1 MKKLVVLVAG
11 LLSVALFAQ
20 AEETQNTKENTFS
33 MKVQRRPRAEY
44 RNGVLFPRP
53 KDAESTGFINN
64 RARFSLGYER
74 DRLSIGLSA
83 QHVGVWGQDPQI
95 DKNGRFILNEAWAKL
110 DFGSG
115 FFAKLGRQSLVYD
128 DERIMGALDWNVAG
142 RYHDAYKHLF
152 DKSFNAS
159 FLFMN
164 LGMEGGD
171 AEKQNSD
178 TKYLQTLGTNLIYTP
193 SHWMVGGMFYYQ
205 FGKTKSGRDVS
216 AFLWAVNAA
225 YQIDPQWKI
234 GVGSD
239 YLSGSDGADGKYKAF
254 DPLYGTHHKFYG
266 AMDYFYASSFVN
278 GLNPGLWDNQ
288 VNVAYKPS
296 SKVNLSLAYHYF
308 SITGDVY
315 EGNDK
320 LSKGLGSELDFQV
333 DWVIMKDV
341 KLSAGYSTM
350 LGTNTMKV
358 VKGGNPSHWQ
368 DWGWLSININP
379 TIFTTKW

>member
-1 MKKLVVLVAG
+1 MKRLVVLVAG

-33 MKVQRRPRAEY
+33 MKVQIRPRAEY

-64 RARFSLGYER
+64 RARLSLGYER

-142 RYHDAYKHLF
+142 RYHDALKLGYENTNNQMHLILAFNQNDEKTIGGTYYAPGAQPYKTMQTLWYKHLF

-193 SHWMVGGMFYYQ
+193 SNWTIGGTIYYQ

-239 YLSGSDGADGKYKAF
+239 YLSGSDGADGKYKA
-254 DPLYGTHHKFYG
+254 Y
-266 AMDYFYASSFVN
+266 
-278 GLNPGLWDNQ
+278 
-288 VNVAYKPS
+288 
-296 SKVNLSLAYHYF
+296 AYH
-308 SITGDVY
+308 TGGGWTAMSTPARVGEIAVDPSVIP
-315 EGNDK
+315 
-320 LSKGLGSELDFQV
+320 LGSEVYIEGVGARRAEDTGG
-333 DWVIMKDV
+333 DII
-341 KLSAGYSTM
+341 G
-350 LGTNTMKV
+350 NTIDIYMGSEAECK
-358 VKGGNPSHWQ
+358 S
-368 DWGWLSININP
+368 WGVRYV
-379 TIFTTKW
+379 TIYIK